1 MENQQGASVTGKQ
14 FPWKTD
20 AMLTLTDKKDDQ
32 HKNQGQ
38 YTSGVI
44 WSFKSWQFGIRDAS
58 WL

>member
-1 MENQQGASVTGKQ
+1 MTGKQ
-14 FPWKTD
+14 FPWRTD

-38 YTSGVI
+38 YTRGVI
-44 WSFKSWQFGIRDAS
+44 WSFKSWQFGIHDAS